1 VPQEIARTFVIQLP
15 FLEKKERSSLFLLVA
30 LRSGMPVAWPIAKF
44 LFKLVAPSIPDI
56 ISTISNLK
64 QQQGDVQSREETLE
78 ERFTEFDRKLAQQL
92 ELIDNLTKQVVT
104 LHLILRRTLIISI
117 LALCFALTGL
127 ALIFYS

>member
-1 VPQEIARTFVIQLP
+1 MHQEIARTFVFQLP
-15 FLEKKERSSLFLLVA
+15 FLGKKERSSLFLLVA
-30 LRSGMPVAWPIAKF
+30 LKSGMPVAWPIAKF

-64 QQQGDVQSREETLE
+64 QQQGNVQSREETLE

>member
-1 VPQEIARTFVIQLP
+1 MIQLP
-15 FLEKKERSSLFLLVA
+15 FLGKKERSSLFLLVA

-78 ERFTEFDRKLAQQL
+78 ERFTEFDRKLGQQL

>member
-1 VPQEIARTFVIQLP
+1 
-15 FLEKKERSSLFLLVA
+15 
-30 LRSGMPVAWPIAKF
+30 MPIAWPIAKF

-64 QQQGDVQSREETLE
+64 QPQEGVQSREKTLE
-78 ERFTEFDRKLAQQL
+78 ERFTEFDGKIAQQL

-117 LALCFALTGL
+117 LGLCFALTGL